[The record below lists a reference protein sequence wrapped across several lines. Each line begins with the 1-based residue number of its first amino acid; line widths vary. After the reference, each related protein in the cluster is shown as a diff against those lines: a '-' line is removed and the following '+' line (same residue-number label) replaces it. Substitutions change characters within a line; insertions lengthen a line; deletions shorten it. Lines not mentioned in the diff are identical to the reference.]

1 MMHAITAHA
10 WHMPVKVIYGI
21 GALER
26 LSDIVAQRPCL
37 LIAHANSVQ
46 GNWLRTLQEALSTS
60 LIDTVIAPDGL
71 PTVDIATTLCEQV
84 WQALADVSDPI
95 IVALGGGACLDLA
108 KATAHRPG
116 SGRPEHLMSWLRGE
130 TDQPA
135 LRPIP
140 LIAIPT
146 TAGTGSEV
154 TRWATL
160 WDVRPAVARKL
171 SLESLHG
178 YPEASLVDAR
188 VCLTCPTPVTRDS
201 GLDAL
206 AHALEA
212 IWNRNATPLTD
223 ALALSAAQSIIQAL
237 PHLLEAPHDLALR
250 RAMSHAALQAGFA
263 FSHTRTALAH
273 ALSYDLTLQ
282 QGLPHG
288 LACAVWLPQVWRM
301 AAGKDT
307 TRDALLAQVFGEAGD
322 GDSLLGRWLSDL
334 GVNCDAYSVASAEN
348 KDRIESALHHPR
360 GKNFIGANP

>member
-1 MMHAITAHA
+1 
-10 WHMPVKVIYGI
+10 
-21 GALER
+21 
-26 LSDIVAQRPCL
+26 
-37 LIAHANSVQ
+37 
-46 GNWLRTLQEALSTS
+46 
-60 LIDTVIAPDGL
+60 
-71 PTVDIATTLCEQV
+71 
-84 WQALADVSDPI
+84 
-95 IVALGGGACLDLA
+95 
-108 KATAHRPG
+108 
-116 SGRPEHLMSWLRGE
+116 MSWLRGE

-171 SLESLHG
+171 SLESPHG

-212 IWNRNATPLTD
+212 IWNRNATPFTD
-223 ALALSAAQSIIQAL
+223 ALSLAAAQSIIETL
-237 PHLLEAPHDLALR
+237 PRLLKAPQDLSLR
-250 RAMSHAALQAGFA
+250 QGMSHAALQAGFA

-322 GDSLLGRWLSDL
+322 GGSLLDRWLSDL